1 MAALSAKR
9 VTKSRGITRKTRYLM
24 TASTTCY
31 AGGMVAIV
39 AAGTAEPAAAA
50 SGTKQVVGVAAAT
63 VTSASSGSYYVEC
76 LEGEFN
82 FTASSIAQTNVGDQL
97 WTVDDQTVDETR
109 PTNMPSAGRL
119 VEFVSSTEGW
129 IRIGPETA
137 IA

>member
-1 MAALSAKR
+1 MAALCAQR

-63 VTSASSGSYYVEC
+63 VTSAASGSYYVEC

-82 FTASSIAQTNVGDQL
+82 FAASSIAQTNVGDQL

-129 IRIGPETA
+129 LRIGPETA